1 MKSLFLRIF
10 LSFWLALAL
19 FVVLAIVVTL
29 VLRPRSSTWEGLRTT
44 ALNEAVSEYEEG
56 GQPQL
61 RKYMENLEANQHL
74 RAFMFDERGV
84 EISGR
89 PAPDWAIRIASG
101 GPRMP
106 RDGFVIPA
114 PPVQRDSRASSDG
127 MHRYTLVLGLPPGP
141 RVFFGPR
148 GMPVPGLIILIISSG
163 LVCYLLSWYMTKPIV
178 RLRAATRQL
187 AAGDLTA
194 RSGAP
199 MNKGM
204 DEIAGLMRDFDAMA
218 ERLEL
223 LVKAQSRLLNDI
235 SHELR
240 SPLARLNVALG
251 LARQRAGVESTNMLD
266 RIELEASRLNELIG
280 RILTL
285 ARLEDGEQR
294 VPQTP
299 VPLDEIVLNVA
310 EDAEFEA
317 QERHCHV
324 HTVIPDGD
332 WGVRGNDSLLHSA
345 VENVVRNAIRYTQEG
360 SSVEIELTSAKRDGG
375 TEAVLQV
382 SDSGP
387 GVPED
392 ALGKLFEPFYRLDD
406 ARGRLTGGVGLGL
419 AITERAVRFHGGKV
433 SARNRPEGGL
443 MVEIR
448 LPLIRGGLRSVERVE
463 AVPAGQD
470 AGATE
475 NLHIPYTWKF
485 WKAGN
490 SATLARFQ

>member
-10 LSFWLALAL
+10 LSFWIAQAL
-19 FVVLAIVVTL
+19 FLVLAILVTL
-29 VLRPRSSTWEGLRTT
+29 AFRPRTSTWEALRTA
-44 ALNEAVSEYEEG
+44 ALNDAVSAYEEG
-56 GQPQL
+56 GEAQL
-61 RKYMENLEANQHL
+61 RRYMEGLEGSQHV
-74 RAFMFDERGV
+74 RAYLFDERGNEV
-84 EISGR
+84 SHRG
-89 PAPDWAIRIASG
+89 APDWAMRVAAG
-101 GPRMP
+101 GPRNP
-106 RDGFVIPA
+106 RDGFIIPA

-127 MHRYTLVLGLPPGP
+127 RHRYTLVLGLPPGP

-148 GMPVPGLIILIISSG
+148 GLPVPGLIIAIISSG
-163 LVCYLLSWYMTKPIV
+163 LVCYFLAWYMTKPIV

-199 MNKGM
+199 ISKRR
-204 DEIAGLMRDFDAMA
+204 DEVAGLMRDFDGMA
-218 ERLEL
+218 ERMEL

-251 LARQRAGVESTNMLD
+251 LARQRAGVESADMLD

-299 VPLDEIVLNVA
+299 VPLDELVANVA

-324 HTVIPDGD
+324 HTVIPEGD

-360 SSVEIELTSAKRDGG
+360 TSVEIELMSEKKGSG
-375 TEAVLQV
+375 TEAVLRV

-433 SARNRPEGGL
+433 SASNRGEGGL

-448 LPLIRGGLRSVERVE
+448 LPLSASGLRKEEIAEV
-463 AVPAGQD
+463 VPSGLRA
-470 AGATE
+470 
-475 NLHIPYTWKF
+475 
-485 WKAGN
+485 
-490 SATLARFQ
+490 

>member
-10 LSFWLALAL
+10 LSFWMAQAL
-19 FVVLAIVVTL
+19 FVVLAILVTL
-29 VLRPRSSTWEGLRTT
+29 AFRPRGSSWESLRSTT
-44 ALNEAVSEYEEG
+44 LNEAVSAYEEG
-56 GQPQL
+56 GPQRAREYL
-61 RKYMENLEANQHL
+61 DGVLATQHV
-74 RAFMFDERGV
+74 RAYLFNEQGEEVSRRG
-84 EISGR
+84 
-89 PAPDWAIRIASG
+89 APDWAVRVLNSG
-101 GPRMP
+101 SPSP
-106 RDGFVIPA
+106 RDGFIIPA
-114 PPVQRDSRASSDG
+114 PKVLKESRASSDG
-127 MHRYTLVLGLPPGP
+127 QHRFTLVLGLPPGP
-141 RVFFGPR
+141 RVFLGPR
-148 GMPVPGLIILIISSG
+148 GMPIPGVIIGVITSG
-163 LVCYLLSWYMTKPIV
+163 LVCYFLAWYLTKPIV

-199 MNKGM
+199 ASRRR
-204 DEIAGLMRDFDAMA
+204 DEVAGLVRDFDAMA
-218 ERLEL
+218 ERLEM

-251 LARQRAGVESTNMLD
+251 LARQRAGVESTDMLD

-285 ARLEDGEQR
+285 ARLEDGEQL

-299 VPLDEIVLNVA
+299 VPLGELVASVA

-324 HTVIPDGD
+324 HTVIPGGD

-360 SSVEIELTSAKRDGG
+360 TSVEIELTSVEKQGG
-375 TEAVLQV
+375 GAEAVLRV

-392 ALGKLFEPFYRLDD
+392 ALEKLFEPFYRLDD

-433 SARNRPEGGL
+433 SASNRAEGGL

-448 LPLIRGGLRSVERVE
+448 LPLSSVGVRTRDLAE
-463 AVPAGQD
+463 AVPLGR
-470 AGATE
+470 E
-475 NLHIPYTWKF
+475 
-485 WKAGN
+485 
-490 SATLARFQ
+490 

>member
-10 LSFWLALAL
+10 LSFWVAFAL
-19 FVVLAIVVTL
+19 FLVLAILATL
-29 VLRPRSSTWEGLRTT
+29 ALRPRSSTWEALRTT
-44 ALNEAVSEYEEG
+44 VLNDAVIAYEEG
-56 GQPQL
+56 GESQL
-61 RKYMENLEANQHL
+61 RPYMENLERSQHV
-74 RAFMFDERGV
+74 RAYLFDELGNEVSHRG
-84 EISGR
+84 
-89 PAPDWAIRIASG
+89 APDWAMRVAAG
-101 GPRMP
+101 GPRSP
-106 RDGFVIPA
+106 HDGFLIPA

-127 MHRYTLVLGLPPGP
+127 KHRYTLVLGFPPGP

-148 GMPVPGLIILIISSG
+148 GMPLPALVILVISSG
-163 LVCYLLSWYMTKPIV
+163 VVCYFLSWYLTKPIV

-194 RSGAP
+194 RTGAP
-199 MNKGM
+199 ITARK
-204 DEIAGLMRDFDAMA
+204 DEVAGLMRDFDAMA
-218 ERLEL
+218 ERLETL
-223 LVKAQSRLLNDI
+223 MKAQSRLLNDI

-251 LARQRAGVESTNMLD
+251 LARQRAGVESADMLD

-294 VPQTP
+294 TPQTP
-299 VPLDEIVLNVA
+299 VPLGELVASVA

-324 HTVIPDGD
+324 HTNLPEGD

-345 VENVVRNAIRYTQEG
+345 VENVVRNAIRYTAEG
-360 SSVEIELTSAKRDGG
+360 SSVEIALTSDDRSG
-375 TEAVLQV
+375 TAEAVLRV

-392 ALGKLFEPFYRLDD
+392 SLGKLFEPFYRLDD

-433 SARNRPEGGL
+433 AAFNRAEGGL

-448 LPLIRGGLRSVERVE
+448 LPLIGRAATRERVE
-463 AVPAGQD
+463 AVA
-470 AGATE
+470 
-475 NLHIPYTWKF
+475 
-485 WKAGN
+485 
-490 SATLARFQ
+490 AREG

>member
-10 LSFWLALAL
+10 LSFWMA
-19 FVVLAIVVTL
+19 VAIFLVAAILVTL
-29 VLRPRSSTWEGLRTT
+29 ALRPRSSTWEALRTT
-44 ALNEAVSEYEEG
+44 VLNDAISAYEEG
-56 GQPQL
+56 GEQKVQQ
-61 RKYMENLEANQHL
+61 YLEGVEMAQHVRVFL
-74 RAFMFDERGV
+74 FDERGV
-84 EISGR
+84 EISHR
-89 PAPDWAIRIASG
+89 AAPDWAIRIALG

-106 RDGFVIPA
+106 RDGFIIPA
-114 PPVQRDSRASSDG
+114 PPVQRDSQISSDG
-127 MHRYTLVLGLPPGP
+127 KHRYTLVLGLPPGP

-163 LVCYLLSWYMTKPIV
+163 LVCYFLAWYLTKPII
-178 RLRAATRQL
+178 RLRSATRQL

-199 MNKGM
+199 ATRRK
-204 DEIAGLMRDFDAMA
+204 DEVAGLMRDFDAMA
-218 ERLEL
+218 ERMET

-251 LARQRAGVESTNMLD
+251 LARQRADVQNNDMLD

-285 ARLEDGEQR
+285 ARLEDGEQT

-299 VPLDEIVLNVA
+299 VPLDEIVANVA

-317 QERHCHV
+317 QARHCHV
-324 HTVIPDGD
+324 NTVIAPGD
-332 WGVRGNDSLLHSA
+332 WAVRGNASLLHSA

-360 SSVEIELTSAKRDGG
+360 TSVEIELSGHEGSKGP
-375 TEAVLQV
+375 EAVLTV

-387 GVPED
+387 GVPSDSLE
-392 ALGKLFEPFYRLDD
+392 KLFEPFYRLDD

-419 AITERAVRFHGGKV
+419 AITERAVRFHGGRV
-433 SARNRPEGGL
+433 AAYNRVEGGL
-443 MVEIR
+443 RVELR
-448 LPLIRGGLRSVERVE
+448 LPLISSPQAIALNPEPVSLS
-463 AVPAGQD
+463 
-470 AGATE
+470 T
-475 NLHIPYTWKF
+475 
-485 WKAGN
+485 
-490 SATLARFQ
+490 

>member
-10 LSFWLALAL
+10 LSFWMAQAL
-19 FVVLAIVVTL
+19 FVVLAILVTL
-29 VLRPRSSTWEGLRTT
+29 VFRPRTSTWESLRTT
-44 ALNEAVSEYEEG
+44 VLNDAVSAYEEG
-56 GQPQL
+56 GDAHL
-61 RKYMENLEANQHL
+61 RQYMEGLEGSQHV
-74 RAFMFDERGV
+74 RAYLFDERGNEV
-84 EISGR
+84 SHRG
-89 PAPDWAIRIASG
+89 APDWAMRVASG
-101 GPRMP
+101 GPRSP
-106 RDGFVIPA
+106 RDGFIIPA

-127 MHRYTLVLGLPPGP
+127 KHRYTLVLGLPPGP

-148 GMPVPGLIILIISSG
+148 GLPVPGLIIAIISSG
-163 LVCYLLSWYMTKPIV
+163 LVCYILSWYLTKPIV
-178 RLRAATRQL
+178 RLRSATRQL

-199 MNKGM
+199 VTKRR
-204 DEIAGLMRDFDAMA
+204 DELAGLMRDFDAMA

-251 LARQRAGVESTNMLD
+251 LARQRAGVESVDMLD

-280 RILTL
+280 RLLTL

-299 VPLDEIVLNVA
+299 VPLGELVA
-310 EDAEFEA
+310 GVAQDAEFEA

-324 HTVIPDGD
+324 RTVIPEGE
-332 WGVRGNDSLLHSA
+332 WEVRGNDSLLHSA

-360 SSVEIELTSAKRDGG
+360 SSVEIALTSEKRVSGA
-375 TEAVLQV
+375 EAVLRV

-433 SARNRPEGGL
+433 SAVNRAQGGL

-448 LPLIRGGLRSVERVE
+448 LPLSSSALRTKEIAE
-463 AVPAGQD
+463 AVPLGRE
-470 AGATE
+470 G
-475 NLHIPYTWKF
+475 
-485 WKAGN
+485 
-490 SATLARFQ
+490 